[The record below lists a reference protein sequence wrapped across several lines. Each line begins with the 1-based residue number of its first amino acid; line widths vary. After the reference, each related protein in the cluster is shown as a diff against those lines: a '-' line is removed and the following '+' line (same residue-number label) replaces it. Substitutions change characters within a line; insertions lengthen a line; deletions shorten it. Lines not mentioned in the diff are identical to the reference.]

1 MFKASLMI
9 VTDGSN
15 IAVLVDTIF
24 TISWLAYFWRTCN
37 TTLLHIAE
45 FDRIHKIAGVLI
57 GLGIIAVQ
65 FRCLQQR
72 CQNPIFTF
80 DFVIMVCRLLEL
92 VWLDQEIGRNSSAI
106 RKIRLELV
114 ESYDI
119 GSKINY
125 LAASVS
131 IIANIIVY

>member
-1 MFKASLMI
+1 
-9 VTDGSN
+9 
-15 IAVLVDTIF
+15 
-24 TISWLAYFWRTCN
+24 
-37 TTLLHIAE
+37 
-45 FDRIHKIAGVLI
+45 
-57 GLGIIAVQ
+57 
-65 FRCLQQR
+65 
-72 CQNPIFTF
+72 
-80 DFVIMVCRLLEL
+80 MVCRLLEL